1 MIEGKTK
8 SGFEYKIPK
17 ENLDNYELIE
27 VIAEAQDNPLLFPKM
42 VNLLLGEEQAK
53 RLKEHCRNEN
63 GIVSTEKL
71 SQEITEIFESQ
82 KEIKNF

>member
-27 VIAEAQDNPLLFPKM
+27 VIAEAQENPLLFPKM

>member
-1 MIEGKTK
+1 MIAGKTK

-27 VIAEAQDNPLLFPKM
+27 VIAEAQENPLLFPKM

-63 GIVSTEKL
+63 GIISTEKI

>member
-27 VIAEAQDNPLLFPKM
+27 VIAEAQENPLLFPKM
-42 VNLLLGEEQAK
+42 INLLLGKEQAE

-63 GIVSTEKL
+63 GIVSTEKI

-82 KEIKNF
+82 KELKNS